1 MKNERSLIFNDI
13 NIDMVRLKFVFVP
26 DVLYYSIFS
35 AFFWFN

>member
-1 MKNERSLIFNDI
+1 MKSEISLMFNDI
-13 NIDMVRLKFVFVP
+13 IIDMVRLKFVFLP